1 MVLARGRPYRTAIST
16 SSSGLYDSNR
26 SLRLNR
32 PAKPGLTVRNS
43 STSFSYPAPMKQ
55 KSNRCTSSATSNWF
69 TASIP
74 MIGRLP
80 PRTSNEYETYIH
92 SVIAQCVKAEMLA
105 ANSWRVAVNAGAQAD
120 GPLLGHLAA
129 LEETRVH
136 LLSLLPDSLSS
147 R

>member
-1 MVLARGRPYRTAIST
+1 
-16 SSSGLYDSNR
+16 
-26 SLRLNR
+26 
-32 PAKPGLTVRNS
+32 
-43 STSFSYPAPMKQ
+43 
-55 KSNRCTSSATSNWF
+55 
-69 TASIP
+69 

-120 GPLLGHLAA
+120 GPLLGHLEA

-147 R
+147 RLDVACRRSPLPQAVVAAQLGISVEQLWDIRNQGPVPPGALARVQAFVDAGTAVGTRF